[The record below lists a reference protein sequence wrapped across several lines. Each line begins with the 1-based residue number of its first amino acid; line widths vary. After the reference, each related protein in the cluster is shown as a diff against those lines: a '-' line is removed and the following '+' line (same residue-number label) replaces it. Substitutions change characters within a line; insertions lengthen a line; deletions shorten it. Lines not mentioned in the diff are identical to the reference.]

1 MFGSAGGIL
10 LCHFPPC
17 VCTDLKTTR
26 WRSVQGSRQ
35 FRLSQL
41 DYHER
46 YQASSHEHGPAV
58 VDWISNAG
66 QVTSHSVCPAA

>member
-1 MFGSAGGIL
+1 MFGSAEGVL
-10 LCHFPPC
+10 PCLFPRYAC
-17 VCTDLKTTR
+17 ADLKTSR
-26 WRSVQGSRQ
+26 WRSAQGSRQ
-35 FRLSQL
+35 FSLSQL

-66 QVTSHSVCPAA
+66 QVTSSSAPLAS